1 MADSEKEKP
10 GSEKTPEIHEELIL
24 HPESGEFVKANR
36 KANGRFAKKSREMP
50 SSLEVTRL
58 MRTLL
63 NQAETGPDG
72 HIIKG
77 SKSRFRKMFD
87 KLLEIATCDFQQP
100 VFDKFGNALVNE
112 DGTPMT
118 QKDAKVMMATVQAFK
133 ELMLRAH
140 GEAPKNDAELE
151 ALQTQGVK
159 IVIIQPPAEM
169 MNREVIEDSPRQA
182 LKPAFIEGEFVTD
195 EKK

>member
-77 SKSRFRKMFD
+77 THSRFRKMFD
-87 KLLEIATCDFQQP
+87 KIFEIATCGFEQP
-100 VFDKFGNALVNE
+100 VKDKHGDVIMLPNGQPL
-112 DGTPMT
+112 TY
-118 QKDAKVMMATVQAFK
+118 KDAKMAMASVQAFK

-169 MNREVIEDSPRQA
+169 MNRTVVEDKPRPA
-182 LKPAFIEGEFVTD
+182 LKPEFLEGEFVTN
-195 EKK
+195 K